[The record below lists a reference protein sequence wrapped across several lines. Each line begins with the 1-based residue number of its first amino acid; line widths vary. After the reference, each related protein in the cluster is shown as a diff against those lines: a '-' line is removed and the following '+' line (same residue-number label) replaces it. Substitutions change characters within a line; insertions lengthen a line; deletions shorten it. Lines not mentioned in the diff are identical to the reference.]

1 MPLLEIAI
9 SGQTDQARNNRI
21 ADQLTQLTEFHL
33 GKDPALTAITIN
45 RLSETDWFI
54 SGRSLGANTDA
65 SFSLR
70 ITVTQGTNTKSQMQD
85 YIEAVFSVMTEQI
98 ANLRAESYIII
109 QEVPAAAWGYEGI
122 TQEHRFIAAQKLKT

>member
-9 SGQTDQARNNRI
+9 SGQSDQARNNRI
-21 ADQLTQLTEFHL
+21 ADQLTQLTEHHL

-54 SGRSLGANTDA
+54 SGRPLGANTDA

-109 QEVPAAAWGYEGI
+109 QEVPAAAWGYAGI